1 VLPEAQ
7 GGKKMPKEPGTDAD
21 KPRGELLDNVVDR
34 RTVLKGAA
42 ALGLSAAG
50 LPALA
55 KRTGL
60 GTTASEPGSGVKLWD
75 GQQVLVPYGLSFEG
89 TPKRGGTLKWAWLYE
104 PIPQLDPQLPTNAS
118 VGDID
123 TFLWIYDQLT
133 NITPGTLTNE
143 PGLAESWE
151 VAKGGLEYT
160 FTLRDAAFSNG
171 DPVTAN
177 DVKFSLERFA
187 NPKINSQYSFLN
199 AIDTVEALN
208 SKTVRIRLQFLQA
221 MFIQVVGHGVSSI
234 IPQRVFEKDPIGF
247 QKKPIGSGAFIFE
260 SKTPGESIS
269 FKRNPNYWKSPKPW
283 IDGFTLNYVPDEN
296 ARMLQVTSGEADIG
310 YTVPYALL
318 DQYKKVTGTRLQM
331 EPYTNVIFAAPN
343 IRLKPLNEANIRLA
357 LNYATPRAA
366 INQVVFKGASVLANS
381 VIGQLQYWDPRIPYI
396 PYDIDK
402 ARSLIAK
409 SSVPHG
415 FTTTLLIVGT
425 DVDSVAVATILQNA
439 WSDIGVT
446 LKIEEVDLNTMFARF
461 FSSTNPDY
469 EICFFQP
476 DYSSS
481 DVGDSDELAQFFYE
495 PLTDNFGGYFYNDKH
510 AAALTNEA
518 IHSLNQQLRRK
529 LFVELQS
536 YTTTVDPPIIPIA
549 FGPARTLVSSKV
561 QGLETLLNNSYRLE
575 NVWINS

>member
-1 VLPEAQ
+1 
-7 GGKKMPKEPGTDAD
+7 MT
-21 KPRGELLDNVVDR
+21 
-34 RTVLKGAA
+34 
-42 ALGLSAAG
+42 AAG
-50 LPALA
+50 LPAIA
-55 KRTGL
+55 KKGL
-60 GTTASEPGSGVKLWD
+60 LQRATSVPDIAVKTWN
-75 GQQVLVPYGLSFEG
+75 GQQVLTPYGLSFEG
-89 TPKRGGTLKWAWLYE
+89 TPKRGGELKWAWLYE

-133 NITPGTLTNE
+133 NIKPGTLTNE
-143 PGLAESWE
+143 AGLAESWE

-160 FTLRDAAFSNG
+160 FTLRDAEFSNG
-171 DPVTAN
+171 DKVTAS

-208 SKTVRIRLQFLQA
+208 PTTVRITLQFVQA
-221 MFIQVVGHGVSSI
+221 MFIQVAGHGVSSI
-234 IPQRVFEKDPIGF
+234 IPQRVFEKDPAGF
-247 QKKPIGSGAFIFE
+247 AKNPIGSGAFIFE

-296 ARMLQVTSGEADIG
+296 ARMLQVTSGEVDVG

-318 DQYKKVTGTRLQM
+318 DQYKNAKGTRLQM

-343 IRLKPLNEANIRLA
+343 IRIKPLDEANVRLA
-357 LNYATPRAA
+357 LNFATPREA
-366 INQVVFKGASVLANS
+366 INKAVFKGAPVLANS
-381 VIGQLQYWDPRIPYI
+381 AIGQLQYWDPRIPYI
-396 PYDIDK
+396 PYDIQK
-402 ARSLIAK
+402 AKSLMAK
-409 SSVPHG
+409 SSVPDG
-415 FTTTLLIVGT
+415 FTTTLLIVGS
-425 DVDSVAVATILQNA
+425 DVDSVSVATILQSS
-439 WSDIGVT
+439 WSQIGVT
-446 LKIEEVDLNTMFARF
+446 LKIEDVDLNTMFARF

-481 DVGDSDELAQFFYE
+481 DVGESDELAQFFYE

-518 IHSLNQQLRRK
+518 IHSINQGLRQK

-536 YTTTVDPPIIPIA
+536 YCTTVDPPIIPIA

-561 QGLETLLNNSYRLE
+561 QGLETSLNNSYRLE